1 MPASSAP
8 KALLFDVF
16 GPHQHGDE
24 RGPAMGLR
32 VFRGAVAPVQARSR
46 DLSGR
51 GLLGLKA
58 AACRGHAASVRALTR
73 NVSSL
78 VSAIEWSST
87 TEELR

>member
-1 MPASSAP
+1 MAKNAGLPWDCVFSAE
-8 KALLFDVF
+8 LFRQYKPD
-16 GPHQHGDE
+16 PE
-24 RGPAMGLR
+24 TYL
-32 VFRGAVAPVQARSR
+32 GAA
-46 DLSGR
+46 